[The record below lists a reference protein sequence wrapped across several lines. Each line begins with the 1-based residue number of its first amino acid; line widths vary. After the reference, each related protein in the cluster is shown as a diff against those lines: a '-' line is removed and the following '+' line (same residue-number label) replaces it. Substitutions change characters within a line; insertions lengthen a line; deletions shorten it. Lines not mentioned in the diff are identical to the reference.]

1 MVEKGRKGKI
11 GQGRG
16 TVRKRDKERRK
27 KRERKEKRGN
37 DREGC
42 GEVAKSRKE

>member
-1 MVEKGRKGKI
+1 MVERGRKGKKGEERGKI
-11 GQGRG
+11 GQGSG

-37 DREGC
+37 DREG
-42 GEVAKSRKE
+42 